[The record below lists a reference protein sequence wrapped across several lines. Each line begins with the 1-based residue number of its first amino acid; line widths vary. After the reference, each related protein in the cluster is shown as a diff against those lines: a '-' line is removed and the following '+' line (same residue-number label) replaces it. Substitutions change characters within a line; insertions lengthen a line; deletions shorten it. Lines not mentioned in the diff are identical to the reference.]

1 MIIGILESGERTNSQ
16 NKPQGGRVMKR
27 KVSYGIVA
35 ALVLMYGGVSYAAT
49 CGSCGNEAK
58 CKDPQAVQQF
68 RDKTSQL
75 RKSLNEKEIELHE
88 EYGINNIDTHR
99 TTDLENQIRDLKNE
113 IRTTGE
119 TLGFAP
125 CCIS

>member
-1 MIIGILESGERTNSQ
+1 
-16 NKPQGGRVMKR
+16 MKR

-88 EYGINNIDTHR
+88 EYGMDSIDTNR
-99 TTDLENQIRDLKNE
+99 TAVLETEIRDMKKE
-113 IRTTGE
+113 IRSTGE
-119 TLGFAP
+119 NLGFAP